1 MKTKTILFLLIAA
14 FVICLQTKTTQSE
27 PRRVLMEFATGVWCG
42 YCPCGDSIIEHFIL
56 TAHPQTIVLAYHGP
70 ANSSTEPMSFFRGN
84 DIIAITGYAGY
95 PLAIFDRQSGQPM
108 DYDYSWPDTCNV
120 RYIRTPTSPVNVS
133 FVSKDYNTTTRIL
146 TATVNATAQQNLNGI
161 YRINF
166 VITEDNIVYPQNY
179 YAYCGIAGY
188 HNDFVHNWVVRD
200 MINGARGDT
209 LVSGTWNQN
218 QTIAKTITD
227 TLASTWVPANC
238 KLIFFVYKD
247 NGTIITSEVQQSIQ
261 QLVTSPLGVSKNF
274 EIPDKFS
281 LSQNF
286 PNPFNPTTNIHYSI
300 PKAGNISL
308 KIYDAIG
315 NEVSTVVNGYSNTGV
330 FNAEIDASS
339 WASGIYFYTL
349 KTSEFQQTKKMVLIK

>member
-1 MKTKTILFLLIAA
+1 MKTKIILFLLITA
-14 FVICLQTKTTQSE
+14 FVLCLRTSTTQSE
-27 PRRVLMEFATGVWCG
+27 PRKVLMEFATGVWCG
-42 YCPCGDSIIEHFIL
+42 YCPCGDSIIAHFIL
-56 TAHPQTIVLAYHGP
+56 TQHPQTIVLAYHGP

-188 HNDFVHNWVVRD
+188 HNDFIHNWVVRD

-209 LVSGTWNQN
+209 LSSGTWNQN
-218 QTIAKTITD
+218 QTITKTITD
-227 TLASTWVPANC
+227 TLTSTWVPSNC

-247 NGTIITSEVQQSIQ
+247 NGTIITSEVQQSIS

-274 EIPDKFS
+274 EIPEKFS
-281 LSQNF
+281 LSQNY

-300 PKAGNISL
+300 PKAGNITL